1 VDWQRFFRQAS
12 RFDPHLKHLREACD
26 YAAYNTGN
34 VWLDTTEEMLGYSEL
49 PDWDRETIDW
59 LAAEWRK
66 ARIILRH
73 VNEPVDWLE
82 EDPQRL
88 ASLIRLWNRCVQH
101 KEASTDEPHPN
112 GQP

>member
-1 VDWQRFFRQAS
+1 MDWQQFFRRAS
-12 RFDPHLKHLREACD
+12 RSDPHLKHLREACD

-73 VNEPVDWLE
+73 ANKPVDWLE
-82 EDPQRL
+82 EDPRRL
-88 ASLIRLWNRCVQH
+88 ASLIRLWNRCVQA
-101 KEASTDEPHPN
+101 KEASTDEQHPN